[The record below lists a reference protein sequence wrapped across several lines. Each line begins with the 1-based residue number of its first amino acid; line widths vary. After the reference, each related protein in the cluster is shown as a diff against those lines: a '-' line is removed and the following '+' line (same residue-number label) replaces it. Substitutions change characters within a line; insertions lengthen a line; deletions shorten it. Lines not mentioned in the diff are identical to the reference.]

1 MNLTI
6 KEASRL
12 MHKSEQFIRIGLQ
25 RELLPFG
32 KAIKNNGGK
41 YSYYI
46 SPKLFEEYTGVKVQK
61 KSKDTHWTNVLLL

>member
-1 MNLTI
+1 
-6 KEASRL
+6 

-32 KAIKNNGGK
+32 KAVKNNGGK

-46 SPKLFEEYTGVKVQK
+46 SPKLFEEYTGIRVQK
-61 KSKDTHWTNVLLL
+61 KRNDNNN